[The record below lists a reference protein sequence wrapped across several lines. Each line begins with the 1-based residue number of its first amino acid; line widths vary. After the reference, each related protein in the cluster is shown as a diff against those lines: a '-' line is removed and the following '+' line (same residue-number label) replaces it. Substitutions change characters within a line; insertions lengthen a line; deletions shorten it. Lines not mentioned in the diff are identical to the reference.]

1 VGLRYTQAL
10 SIVDGEGWTNLD
22 STFKVGV
29 ERMRRKVPKV
39 MRLIGSSRILNCLK
53 AAAPAILFCLLLAAC
68 SSKNGQSST
77 GQSGPVPTSSAPM
90 TGNSAPSASTAPASQ
105 STPASA
111 NAAAVP
117 APSHEH
123 LAGIGSATIVTV
135 HGKIVSVDRAK
146 KLVTLEGPR
155 GKQVTLEVKNPYNL
169 EAAKPGEP
177 FVAKFYEIVTIRKKR
192 PGETIPAVTLA
203 EGIVSAVPGQTPG
216 AVVGS
221 SVQVV
226 ATIVAINKK
235 KKTVDIQ
242 GPDGVVETVNVA
254 NPASLKLAKVGSE
267 FVITLTKVAAI
278 SLAHEP
284 TT

>member
-1 VGLRYTQAL
+1 
-10 SIVDGEGWTNLD
+10 
-22 STFKVGV
+22 
-29 ERMRRKVPKV
+29 
-39 MRLIGSSRILNCLK
+39 MRLIGPSRILNCLK
-53 AAAPAILFCLLLAAC
+53 AAAPAILCGLLLAAC
-68 SSKNGQSST
+68 SSKNGQSSAS
-77 GQSGPVPTSSAPM
+77 QSGPVPTPSAPM
-90 TGNSAPSASTAPASQ
+90 TNSAPSATPAPASQ
-105 STPASA
+105 STPA
-111 NAAAVP
+111 AAAP

-123 LAGIGSATIVTV
+123 LAGIGSATVVTV

-254 NPASLKLAKVGSE
+254 NPANLKLAKVGSE
-267 FVITLTKVAAI
+267 FVITLTKVTAI